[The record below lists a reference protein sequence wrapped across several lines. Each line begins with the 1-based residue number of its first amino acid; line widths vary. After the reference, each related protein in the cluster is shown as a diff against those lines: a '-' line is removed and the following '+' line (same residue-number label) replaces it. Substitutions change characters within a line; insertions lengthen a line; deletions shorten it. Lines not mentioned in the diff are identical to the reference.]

1 MVGTAGLS
9 FIIVQGMHSFITK
22 QCGYNRGPG
31 YHFVEFINSC
41 AWMRWVLRRLCNVW
55 CHAAQLMM
63 CGCDRGSGWR
73 NRFSGVV
80 AGCGVWVGADLGL
93 LGLM

>member
-1 MVGTAGLS
+1 
-9 FIIVQGMHSFITK
+9 
-22 QCGYNRGPG
+22 
-31 YHFVEFINSC
+31 
-41 AWMRWVLRRLCNVW
+41 MRWVLRRLCNVW

-73 NRFSGVV
+73 NMFFGVV

-93 LGLM
+93 LGLMSQHTQKPFSSMCAMWQLTVCNTLHRGRRWHTRTAQ